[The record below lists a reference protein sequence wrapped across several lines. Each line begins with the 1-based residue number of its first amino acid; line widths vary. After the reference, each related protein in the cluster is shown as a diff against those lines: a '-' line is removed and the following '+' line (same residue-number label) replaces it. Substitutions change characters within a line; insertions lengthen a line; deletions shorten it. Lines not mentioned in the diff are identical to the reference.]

1 MKSASGSGSST
12 SCSRGAELWGKKSAA
27 TPQPAPPPER
37 GRPVADAER
46 SEAQATG
53 WGSATTTMTPTPTLP
68 LAGGGSALISRRDR
82 GSLTTALNRLL
93 RFATLPNLMLVA
105 CAVVAVWFVAVP
117 LSALLYNAFT
127 EDTGFGPGAFSL
139 DNFVEAYS
147 SWHIPRLFRNSLIFA
162 IATALTT
169 FVMGALVA
177 WVVERTD
184 APGAMF
190 FHTLSLLSFA
200 IPGLLMAMAWI
211 FVFSPNIGWGNAV
224 LKSVLGLT
232 EAPVNI
238 YSMAGMTWALSS
250 HYFPL
255 AYLALGPALRVLD
268 VRMEEAALM
277 SGGNYPQVFTRVTV
291 PLLRPAI
298 LSALLL
304 LFVMGMASYEVPRL
318 IGRPARI
325 DVFTTDIQGA
335 IISTPPAFGVASALG
350 LTLLA
355 ICVLAVLFYR
365 RATRHAEAFATITG
379 KGYRPTRVRLGRW
392 RWPVALGIGAM
403 FVLALGLPLLT
414 LIWQSFFR
422 NLAQPFFSSTASA
435 TLDNYDFILRY
446 PIFLA
451 AVKTSVLLGVMSAT
465 IVAGLTFVMA
475 WIAHRSLPRYGFILD
490 ALAFAPIAI
499 PGVIVGAGI
508 LVAYLMLPIPIYNTI
523 WILLVAYVTL
533 YLPYGMRFASS
544 GITQIHRE
552 LEEVAAV
559 SGAGLGRIFG
569 RIILPLLAPVLLAGW
584 IYVFVLAVRELGASI
599 FLVGPGTHVLG
610 TISLTMWEEGGSYGA
625 VAALGVVQIIPLIA
639 IVAGLRAIE
648 LRIQRRA
655 QVPES

>member
-1 MKSASGSGSST
+1 MM
-12 SCSRGAELWGKKSAA
+12 AA
-27 TPQPAPPPER
+27 
-37 GRPVADAER
+37 GRVA
-46 SEAQATG
+46 
-53 WGSATTTMTPTPTLP
+53 
-68 LAGGGSALISRRDR
+68 
-82 GSLTTALNRLL
+82 RLV
-93 RFATLPNLMLVA
+93 TLPNLALLGCVLA
-105 CAVVAVWFVAVP
+105 AVWLVLVP
-117 LSALLYNAFT
+117 LCALLYNAFT

-147 SWHIPRLFRNSLIFA
+147 SWHILRLFRNSLVF
-162 IATALTT
+162 ATATAVTT

-184 APGAMF
+184 APGGAL

-200 IPGLLMAMAWI
+200 VPGLLMAMAWI
-211 FVFSPNIGWGNAV
+211 FVLSPNIGWGNAV
-224 LKSVLGLT
+224 LKSAFGLA
-232 EAPVNI
+232 EAPLNI
-238 YSMAGMTWALSS
+238 YSMAGMTWALAS

-277 SGGNYPQVFTRVTV
+277 SGGSVAQVFGRVTL

-335 IISTPPAFGVASALG
+335 IIATPPAFGVASALG

-355 ICVLAVLFYR
+355 ICVLAVFLYR

-379 KGYRPTRVRLGRW
+379 KGYRPTRVKLGRW
-392 RWPVALGIGAM
+392 RWPVALGLGAM
-403 FVLALGLPLLT
+403 FAVALGLPLLT

-422 NLAQPFFSSTASA
+422 NLAQPFFSSTAQA

-446 PIFLA
+446 PIFLS
-451 AVKTSVLLGVMSAT
+451 AVKTSVLLAVMAAT
-465 IVAGLTFVMA
+465 IVGALTFVMA
-475 WIAHRSLPRYGFILD
+475 WIAQRALPRYGFLLD

-508 LVAYLMLPIPIYNTI
+508 LVAYLTLPIPIYNTI

-544 GITQIHRE
+544 GITQVHRE
-552 LEEVAAV
+552 LEEMAAV
-559 SGAGLGRIFG
+559 SGASLGQTFG
-569 RIILPLLAPVLLAGW
+569 RIMLPLLAPVLLAGW

-625 VAALGVVQIIPLIA
+625 VAALGVIQIVPLIG

-648 LRIQRRA
+648 LRIQRRT
-655 QVPES
+655 QGIGM

>member
-1 MKSASGSGSST
+1 LSIANG
-12 SCSRGAELWGKKSAA
+12 RVDRLPALAA
-27 TPQPAPPPER
+27 V
-37 GRPVADAER
+37 GRI
-46 SEAQATG
+46 
-53 WGSATTTMTPTPTLP
+53 
-68 LAGGGSALISRRDR
+68 AGLV
-82 GSLTTALNRLL
+82 
-93 RFATLPNLMLVA
+93 TLPNIALVA
-105 CAVVAVWFVAVP
+105 CVLVAVWFVFVP
-117 LSALLYNAFT
+117 LTALVYNAFT

-147 SWHIPRLFRNSLIFA
+147 SWHILRLFWNSLVFA
-162 IATALTT
+162 CATALTT

-184 APGAMF
+184 APGGAL

-224 LKSVLGLT
+224 LKSAFGLA

-255 AYLALGPALRVLD
+255 AYLVLGPALRVLD

-277 SGGNYPQVFTRVTV
+277 SGGTFAQVFGRVTL

-335 IISTPPAFGVASALG
+335 IIATPPAFGVASALG

-355 ICVLAVLFYR
+355 ICVLAVFFYR
-365 RATRHAEAFATITG
+365 RATRYAESFATITG
-379 KGYRPTRVRLGRW
+379 KGYRPTRVKLGRW
-392 RWPVALGIGAM
+392 RWPVALALGAM
-403 FVLALGLPLLT
+403 FAVALGLPLVT
-414 LIWQSFFR
+414 LVWQSFFR
-422 NLAQPFFSSTASA
+422 NLAQPFFSSAAQA
-435 TLDNYDFILRY
+435 TLENYDFILRY

-451 AVKTSVLLGVMSAT
+451 AVKTSVLLAAMAAT

-475 WIAHRSLPRYGFILD
+475 WIAQRALPRYGFILD

-552 LEEVAAV
+552 LEEMASV
-559 SGAGLGRIFG
+559 SGASLGQTFG
-569 RIILPLLAPVLLAGW
+569 RILLPLLAPVLLAGW

-625 VAALGVVQIIPLIA
+625 VAALGVLQIVPLIV

-655 QVPES
+655 QGTSAPL

>member
-1 MKSASGSGSST
+1 LSIANGRLDG
-12 SCSRGAELWGKKSAA
+12 LPAA
-27 TPQPAPPPER
+27 AVL
-37 GRPVADAER
+37 GR
-46 SEAQATG
+46 
-53 WGSATTTMTPTPTLP
+53 
-68 LAGGGSALISRRDR
+68 
-82 GSLTTALNRLL
+82 TARLV
-93 RFATLPNLMLVA
+93 TLPNIALVA
-105 CAVVAVWFVAVP
+105 CVLAAVWFVFVP
-117 LSALLYNAFT
+117 LTALVYNAFT

-147 SWHIPRLFRNSLIFA
+147 SWHILRLFWNSLVFA
-162 IATALTT
+162 CATALTT

-184 APGAMF
+184 APGGTL

-224 LKSVLGLT
+224 LKSAFGLA

-238 YSMAGMTWALSS
+238 YSMAGMTWALAS

-277 SGGNYPQVFTRVTV
+277 SGGTFAQVFGRVTL

-335 IISTPPAFGVASALG
+335 IIATPPAFGVASALG

-355 ICVLAVLFYR
+355 ICVLAVFFYR
-365 RATRHAEAFATITG
+365 RATRHAESFATITG
-379 KGYRPTRVRLGRW
+379 KGYRPTRIKLGRW
-392 RWPVALGIGAM
+392 RWPVALGLGTM
-403 FVLALGLPLLT
+403 FAFALGLPLVT
-414 LIWQSFFR
+414 LVWQSFFR
-422 NLAQPFFSSTASA
+422 NLAQPFFSSAALA

-451 AVKTSVLLGVMSAT
+451 AVKTSVLLAAMAAT

-475 WIAHRSLPRYGFILD
+475 WIAQRALPRYGFILD

-552 LEEVAAV
+552 LEEMASV
-559 SGAGLGRIFG
+559 SGASLGQTFG
-569 RIILPLLAPVLLAGW
+569 RIMLPLLAPVLLAGW

-625 VAALGVVQIIPLIA
+625 VAALGVIQIVPLIV

-655 QVPES
+655 QGTSAPL

>member
-1 MKSASGSGSST
+1 VTLINQRLEGFSG
-12 SCSRGAELWGKKSAA
+12 AA
-27 TPQPAPPPER
+27 LTAR
-37 GRPVADAER
+37 
-46 SEAQATG
+46 
-53 WGSATTTMTPTPTLP
+53 
-68 LAGGGSALISRRDR
+68 LAALVC
-82 GSLTTALNRLL
+82 
-93 RFATLPNLMLVA
+93 LPNLLLVA
-105 CAVVAVWFVAVP
+105 CVVVAVWLVLVP
-117 LSALLYNAFT
+117 LSALIYNAFT

-139 DNFVEAYS
+139 ENFVEAYS
-147 SWHIPRLFRNSLIFA
+147 SWHILRLFGNSLVFA
-162 IATALTT
+162 VGTAVTT
-169 FVMGALVA
+169 LGMGALVA
-177 WVVERTD
+177 WAVERTD
-184 APGAMF
+184 APGAGL
-190 FHTLSLLSFA
+190 FHSLSLLSFA

-211 FVFSPNIGWGNAV
+211 FVLSPNIGWGNTV
-224 LKSVLGLT
+224 LKSVLGLG
-232 EAPVNI
+232 EAPLNI

-277 SGGNYPQVFTRVTV
+277 SGGNYAQVFTRVTI

-335 IISTPPAFGVASALG
+335 IISSPPAFGVASALG
-350 LTLLA
+350 LTLLL
-355 ICVLAVLFYR
+355 ICVVAVSFYR
-365 RATRHAEAFATITG
+365 RATRNAESFATITG

-403 FVLALGLPLLT
+403 FVVALGLPLLT

-422 NLAQPFFSSTASA
+422 NLAQPFVSSGAQP

-451 AVKTSVLLGVMSAT
+451 AVKTSVLLAAMAAT

-475 WIAHRSLPRYGFILD
+475 WIAQRSLPRYGFILD
-490 ALAFAPIAI
+490 ALAFTPIAI

-508 LVAYLMLPIPIYNTI
+508 LVAYLMLPIPVYNTI
-523 WILLVAYVTL
+523 WILLIAYVTL

-544 GITQIHRE
+544 GIAQIHRE
-552 LEEVAAV
+552 LEEAAAV
-559 SGAGLGRIFG
+559 SGAGLGQTFARIL
-569 RIILPLLAPVLLAGW
+569 LPLLAPVLLAGW

-625 VAALGVVQIIPLIA
+625 VAALGVIQIIPLVV
-639 IVAGLRAIE
+639 IVAALRWLE

-655 QVPES
+655 QAQDT

>member
-1 MKSASGSGSST
+1 MSVANGRLDELPALAAV
-12 SCSRGAELWGKKSAA
+12 SRA
-27 TPQPAPPPER
+27 
-37 GRPVADAER
+37 V
-46 SEAQATG
+46 
-53 WGSATTTMTPTPTLP
+53 
-68 LAGGGSALISRRDR
+68 
-82 GSLTTALNRLL
+82 RL
-93 RFATLPNLMLVA
+93 ATLPNILLVA
-105 CAVVAVWFVAVP
+105 CVVVAVWLVFVP

-127 EDTGFGPGAFSL
+127 EDTGFGPGALSL

-147 SWHIPRLFRNSLIFA
+147 SWHILRLFWNSLVFA
-162 IATALTT
+162 LGTAVTT

-177 WVVERTD
+177 WAVERTD
-184 APGAMF
+184 APGASL

-200 IPGLLMAMAWI
+200 VPGLLMAMAWI

-224 LKSVLGLT
+224 LKSAFGLG

-277 SGGNYPQVFTRVTV
+277 SGGNYSQVFTRVTL

-335 IISTPPAFGVASALG
+335 IIATPPAFGVASALG

-355 ICVLAVLFYR
+355 ICVLAVYFYR
-365 RATRHAEAFATITG
+365 RATRHAKSFATITG
-379 KGYRPTRVRLGRW
+379 KGYRPTRVKLGPW

-403 FVLALGLPLLT
+403 FALALGLPLLT
-414 LIWQSFFR
+414 LVWQSFFR
-422 NLAQPFFSSTASA
+422 NLAQPFFSSGAQA
-435 TLDNYDFILRY
+435 TLDNYDFILSY
-446 PIFLA
+446 PIFLS
-451 AVKTSVLLGVMSAT
+451 AVKTSVLLAAMAAT

-475 WIAHRSLPRYGFILD
+475 WIAQRSLPRYGFILD

-559 SGAGLGRIFG
+559 SGAGLGQIFARIM
-569 RIILPLLAPVLLAGW
+569 LPLLAPVLLAGW

-625 VAALGVVQIIPLIA
+625 VAALGVLQIIPLAI
-639 IVAGLRAIE
+639 IVAGLRWIE

-655 QVPES
+655 QAADATAQ

>member
-1 MKSASGSGSST
+1 MTVANN
-12 SCSRGAELWGKKSAA
+12 RLA
-27 TPQPAPPPER
+27 
-37 GRPVADAER
+37 GRP
-46 SEAQATG
+46 
-53 WGSATTTMTPTPTLP
+53 
-68 LAGGGSALISRRDR
+68 AGAAVSR
-82 GSLTTALNRLL
+82 AVRL
-93 RFATLPNLMLVA
+93 ATLPNILLVA
-105 CAVVAVWFVAVP
+105 CVVVAVWLVFVP

-139 DNFVEAYS
+139 DNFIEAYS
-147 SWHIPRLFRNSLIFA
+147 SWHILRLFWNSLVFA
-162 IATALTT
+162 LGTAVTT

-184 APGAMF
+184 APGATL

-200 IPGLLMAMAWI
+200 VPGLLMAMAWI

-224 LKSVLGLT
+224 LMSAFGLG
-232 EAPVNI
+232 EPPVNI

-268 VRMEEAALM
+268 VRMEEAGLM
-277 SGGNYPQVFTRVTV
+277 SGGNYPQVFTRVTL

-350 LTLLA
+350 VTLLA
-355 ICVLAVLFYR
+355 ICIMAVYFYR
-365 RATRHAEAFATITG
+365 RATRHAESFATITG
-379 KGYRPTRVRLGRW
+379 KGYRPTRVKLGPW

-403 FVLALGLPLLT
+403 FALALGLPLLT
-414 LIWQSFFR
+414 LVSQSFFR
-422 NLAQPFFSSTASA
+422 NLAQPFFSSAAQA
-435 TLDNYDFILRY
+435 TLDNYDFILSY
-446 PIFLA
+446 PIFLS
-451 AVKTSVLLGVMSAT
+451 AVKTSVLLATMAAT

-475 WIAHRSLPRYGFILD
+475 WIAQRSLPRYGFLLD

-552 LEEVAAV
+552 LEEAASM
-559 SGAGLGRIFG
+559 SGAGLGQTFRMIM
-569 RIILPLLAPVLLAGW
+569 LPLLAPVLLAGW

-625 VAALGVVQIIPLIA
+625 VAALGVIQIVPLAI
-639 IVAGLRAIE
+639 IVAGLRAVE

-655 QVPES
+655 QAQQS

>member
-1 MKSASGSGSST
+1 VSVAN
-12 SCSRGAELWGKKSAA
+12 SRLDGLPGVSAA
-27 TPQPAPPPER
+27 VR
-37 GRPVADAER
+37 
-46 SEAQATG
+46 
-53 WGSATTTMTPTPTLP
+53 L
-68 LAGGGSALISRRDR
+68 SALVS
-82 GSLTTALNRLL
+82 
-93 RFATLPNLMLVA
+93 LPNIALAVCVA
-105 CAVVAVWFVAVP
+105 VAVWLVLVP

-127 EDTGFGPGAFSL
+127 EDTGFGPGGFSL

-147 SWHIPRLFRNSLIFA
+147 SWHILGLLRNSVVFA
-162 IATALTT
+162 VGTALTT

-184 APGAMF
+184 APGGSL

-200 IPGLLMAMAWI
+200 VPGLLIAMAWI

-224 LKSVLGLT
+224 LKAAFGLS

-255 AYLALGPALRVLD
+255 AYLVLGPALRALD
-268 VRMEEAALM
+268 LRMEEAALM
-277 SGGNYPQVFTRVTV
+277 AGGSYPQVFARVTL
-291 PLLRPAI
+291 PLLRPAV

-335 IISTPPAFGVASALG
+335 IIAAPPAFGVASALG

-365 RATRHAEAFATITG
+365 RATQHADSFATVTG
-379 KGYRPTRVRLGRW
+379 KGYRPARIKLGRA
-392 RWPVALGIGAM
+392 RWPVAVGIGAM
-403 FVLALGLPLLT
+403 FVFALGLPLVT

-422 NLAQPFFSSTASA
+422 NLAQPFVFTSARA
-435 TLDNYDFILRY
+435 TLDNYEFILSY

-451 AVKTSVLLGVMSAT
+451 AVKTSVLLAAMAAT

-475 WIAHRSLPRYGFILD
+475 WIAQRSLPRYGFVLD

-544 GITQIHRE
+544 GIAQIHRE
-552 LEEVAAV
+552 LEEMAAV
-559 SGAGLGRIFG
+559 SGAGLAQTFLRIM
-569 RIILPLLAPVLLAGW
+569 LPLLAPVLLAGW

-610 TISLTMWEEGGSYGA
+610 TITLTMWEEGGSYGA
-625 VAALGVVQIIPLIA
+625 VAALGVIQIVPLVV
-639 IVAGLRAIE
+639 IVAGLRSIE

-655 QVPES
+655 QGVAAVA